1 MRMFTS
7 TLRRNAC
14 NCTFKDL
21 QECLL
26 YTFTGYISGDGC
38 VLGFTCDLVDL
49 IDVDDTV
56 LRTFDIIIC
65 CLNDLQKNVLNIFA
79 NITCFG
85 KCGCICDC
93 ERHIQKSG
101 KCLRK
106 QCLTGSCRSKHQ
118 NVAFL

>member
-1 MRMFTS
+1 MFTS

-79 NITCFG
+79 NITCF
-85 KCGCICDC
+85 
-93 ERHIQKSG
+93 S
-101 KCLRK
+101 
-106 QCLTGSCRSKHQ
+106 
-118 NVAFL
+118 